1 MPAKCLLDYGSTKMQ
16 ISREG
21 SIERAH
27 MKILLLFSLLFTQLV
42 MAVDAFNRDNAYIT
56 IPSAQTTINP
66 TTTKPYR
73 ITPDT
78 LFRTTEPGPAQM
90 RTSQAWSI
98 ANEFVFRTSL
108 RNKFVLPA
116 SSAGAEGKG
125 GGLYVVAFERKGG
138 GKRLKVQV
146 DIENRT
152 VRIIEGYSPLE

>member
-1 MPAKCLLDYGSTKMQ
+1 MQ
-16 ISREG
+16 IPKEG

-27 MKILLLFSLLFTQLV
+27 MKILLLSSLLFLQLV
-42 MAVDAFNRDNAYIT
+42 MAVDADNRDDDYIT

-66 TTTKPYR
+66 TTTKTYR

-108 RNKFVLPA
+108 RNEFVLPA
-116 SSAGAEGKG
+116 SSAEAERES
-125 GGLYVVAFERKGG
+125 GGLYIVAFEPKSG

-152 VRIIEGYSPLE
+152 VHILEGYSPVE